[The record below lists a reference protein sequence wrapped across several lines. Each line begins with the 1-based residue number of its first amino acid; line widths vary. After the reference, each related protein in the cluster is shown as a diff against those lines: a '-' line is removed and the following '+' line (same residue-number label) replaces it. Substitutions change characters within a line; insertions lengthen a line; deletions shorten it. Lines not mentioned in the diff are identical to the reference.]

1 MAVTVAFSAIFLVS
15 LAFCFFSAMEKK
27 RGFEVK
33 VEVEIEVEIEVE
45 RFLLSSK

>member
-1 MAVTVAFSAIFLVS
+1 
-15 LAFCFFSAMEKK
+15 MEKK